1 MYIIYNIYIY
11 LYIILS
17 VIYVIE
23 SLLGLGGRGVTLRK
37 HAKTDHKNGYSPDL
51 EDEHGL
57 YRWGQGKDHKHIHQD
72 PLLNTRIRRKGR
84 RGEAEGEEWKIWV
97 SL

>member
-23 SLLGLGGRGVTLRK
+23 SLLGLRGVTLRK
-37 HAKTDHKNGYSPDL
+37 HAKTDTKMGTPQTWKTSIGCIGGDKEKIINTFTKIPSL
-51 EDEHGL
+51 I
-57 YRWGQGKDHKHIHQD
+57 QG
-72 PLLNTRIRRKGR
+72 
-84 RGEAEGEEWKIWV
+84 
-97 SL
+97 